1 VTGIIT
7 LTYVNMT
14 AVMYVCDAGE
24 CAIILKYA
32 ITLCMLK
39 PEAEPGL
46 SRFLHVIV
54 AALGSF
60 IIPDA
65 DYEDLFGVIL
75 L

>member
-1 VTGIIT
+1 
-7 LTYVNMT
+7 MT

-24 CAIILKYA
+24 CAIRLKYA
-32 ITLCMLK
+32 ITLCMLE
-39 PEAEPGL
+39 PEPGL